1 MIWSKSYSFGRAQI
15 LTQVGRLQGSCY
27 VNILNVSSYDAELD
41 RCEDEVGLSD
51 TYEAQQM
58 GSRFAGTPF
67 PISLSPAPLWGLGIT
82 SFHPRSCLQ
91 MPSSKDSTD
100 TADPT
105 KPHIVGKALC
115 MGQLVS
121 YRACWVDPWA
131 SGQRPSARVPRA
143 CFHTRNPES

>member
-1 MIWSKSYSFGRAQI
+1 
-15 LTQVGRLQGSCY
+15 
-27 VNILNVSSYDAELD
+27 
-41 RCEDEVGLSD
+41 
-51 TYEAQQM
+51 M